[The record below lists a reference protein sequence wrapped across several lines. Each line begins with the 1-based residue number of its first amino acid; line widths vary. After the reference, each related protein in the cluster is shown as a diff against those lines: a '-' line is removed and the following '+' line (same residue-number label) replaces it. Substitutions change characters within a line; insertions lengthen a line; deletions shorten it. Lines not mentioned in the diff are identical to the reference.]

1 MGNLNKRDLAY
12 LVQAVLSRPQALAFL
27 PALSLG
33 AFWIG
38 GESWLLLTALGLPLV
53 YALSDAVG
61 AAGESALEPKAPIDD
76 LADMPV
82 FEQAVQTALD
92 RAILWGQATGC
103 LLVGIDDFD
112 DMRDRYGAAA
122 ADNLTQMVAQ
132 RIKGVLRE
140 DDVVMRLPDGV
151 FGLMLAPMQRIDLES
166 AIQIAARL
174 QAHAQEPLSL
184 DATTVYVS
192 CSVGFCLASRSPGP
206 GAAALLEATGSA
218 LREAQRHGPSAI
230 RAYTERLWP
239 RLKPGDLAAVEIG
252 NALESG
258 QIVPW
263 FQPQISTHTG
273 RITGFE
279 ALARWEH
286 PDRGLLTPA
295 DFLPQLT
302 HAGQLERL
310 SEVIVFHA
318 LAALRKWDA
327 SGHLIPQIGVNF
339 AADELRNPKLVQKI
353 RWDLDRFDLEPA
365 RLTVEVL
372 ETVIAADPDDIVVRN
387 INGLAKLGC
396 GIDLDDFGTGHAS
409 ISSIRR
415 FAVNRIKIDRSFVSK
430 VDRDPEQQ
438 RMVNAI
444 LTMADKLDIDT
455 VAEGV
460 ETHGEHAILAQL
472 GCGHVQGFSIARP
485 MPFARTPDWI
495 AQHIASLQQAPPITG
510 TIL

>member
-1 MGNLNKRDLAY
+1 MGNLNKRGLAF
-12 LVQAVLSRPQALAFL
+12 LVQAALSRPQALAFL

-38 GESWLLLTALGLPLV
+38 GESWLLLTALGLPV
-53 YALSDAVG
+53 IYALSDALGPSQTMIPAQMDAVDDV
-61 AAGESALEPKAPIDD
+61 ID
-76 LADMPV
+76 MSG
-82 FEQAVQTALD
+82 FEQAVQAGLA
-92 RAILWGQATGC
+92 RSAQRGRPAAC
-103 LLVGIDDFD
+103 LMVGIDDFD
-112 DMRDRYGAAA
+112 DLRDRYGAIA
-122 ADNLTQMVAQ
+122 ADHLTQRVAQ
-132 RIKGVLRE
+132 RITGVLRD
-140 DDVVMRLPDGV
+140 DDVVVRLPDGV
-151 FGLMLAPMQRIDLES
+151 FGLMLAPMQRLDLES
-166 AIQIAARL
+166 AIQISARL

-184 DATTVYVS
+184 DATTVYLS

-206 GAAALLEATGSA
+206 GATALLEATDSA

-230 RAYTERLWP
+230 RAYTERLRP
-239 RLKPGDLAAVEIG
+239 RLKPGEFAASGIRH
-252 NALESG
+252 ALDSG

-286 PDRGLLTPA
+286 PDRGVLTPA

-302 HAGQLERL
+302 QSGQLERL
-310 SEVIVFHA
+310 SEVILFHA
-318 LAALRKWDA
+318 LTALRKWDA
-327 SGHLIPQIGVNF
+327 AGHQIPRIGVNF
-339 AADELRNPKLVQKI
+339 APDELQNPKLVQKVQ
-353 RWDLDRFDLEPA
+353 WDLDRFDLAPQ

-372 ETVIAADPDDIVVRN
+372 ETVIAANPDDIVVRN

-409 ISSIRR
+409 IPSIRR

-455 VAEGV
+455 LAEGV

-485 MPFARTPDWI
+485 MPFSRTLDWMGR
-495 AQHIASLQQAPPITG
+495 HKASLQQAPPITG